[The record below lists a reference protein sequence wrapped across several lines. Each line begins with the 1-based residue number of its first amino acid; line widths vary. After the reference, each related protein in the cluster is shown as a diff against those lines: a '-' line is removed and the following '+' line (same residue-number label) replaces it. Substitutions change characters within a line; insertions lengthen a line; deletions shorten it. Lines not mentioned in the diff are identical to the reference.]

1 MIVLVELIE
10 LVGMVGLIY
19 GLWLV
24 IKALVFWH
32 RRAMRAS
39 DEEEVKRIFES
50 SKDTE
55 SR

>member
-1 MIVLVELIE
+1 MIILFE
-10 LVGMVGLIY
+10 LVSLIGVVALIY

-32 RRAMRAS
+32 RRAMRVA
-39 DEEEVKRIFES
+39 DEDEVKRIFES
-50 SKDTE
+50 SKDPE